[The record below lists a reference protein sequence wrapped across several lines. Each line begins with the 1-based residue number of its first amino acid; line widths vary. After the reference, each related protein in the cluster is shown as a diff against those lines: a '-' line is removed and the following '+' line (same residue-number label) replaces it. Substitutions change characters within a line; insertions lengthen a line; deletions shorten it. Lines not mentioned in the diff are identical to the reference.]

1 MSVVDVG
8 GRRKVVHGVHVF
20 WQRLDGFVRYAE
32 PCEVNNSP
40 REIEFLCVEGDSCLA
55 YTDERVNGSQPV
67 RL

>member
-1 MSVVDVG
+1 MSVVAVG
-8 GRRKVVHGVHVF
+8 VGKSRMVSMYFGKGSMVSS
-20 WQRLDGFVRYAE
+20 RYAE

-55 YTDERVNGSQPV
+55 YTDEKGNGCAPV